1 MEQNILSRLPVITT
15 TVPATVVDPK
25 MRLLKPLLPLL
36 VADFKAITRCAQR
49 KDASSLYSGIC
60 VQKTKCCLSI
70 NPGTQDYP
78 V

>member
-36 VADFKAITRCAQR
+36 VADTENSMHFV
-49 KDASSLYSGIC
+49 L
-60 VQKTKCCLSI
+60 
-70 NPGTQDYP
+70 
-78 V
+78 